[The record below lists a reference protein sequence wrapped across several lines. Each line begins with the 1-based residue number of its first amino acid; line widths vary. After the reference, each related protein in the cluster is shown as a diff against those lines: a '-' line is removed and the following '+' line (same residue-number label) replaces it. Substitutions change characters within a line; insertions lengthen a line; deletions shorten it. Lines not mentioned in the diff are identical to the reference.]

1 MEKRSIKTSKQKF
14 HTIKRITKSP
24 TFGVFLILLILIVI
38 MTIVAGDIFLT
49 RTNLLSVF
57 RQISFTAIVA
67 IGISLVI
74 ITGGIDLSVG
84 AVYGFAGVCAAIA
97 MTQWQW
103 GVIPGV
109 MFGLLIAAVCGSI
122 NGVLVTKMDFPPF
135 IATLGMMGAA
145 RGVSLGITEAVPIFG
160 MPASYVAMG
169 QGFTWGIPNPILI
182 MLGIGIIFT
191 FFLRKLVIG
200 RQIYAI
206 GGNEEA
212 ARVSGIDTNKVKMT
226 AYILCAVIAGFAGI
240 LTAARLGTA
249 QPAAGRGLELDAIA
263 AAIIGGA
270 SLKGGVGNIAGP
282 IMGAAIMGILNNA
295 ITLLAISPN
304 WREAII
310 GVVIILAIMMDRFRA
325 SKQSK

>member
-1 MEKRSIKTSKQKF
+1 
-14 HTIKRITKSP
+14 
-24 TFGVFLILLILIVI
+24 
-38 MTIVAGDIFLT
+38 
-49 RTNLLSVF
+49 
-57 RQISFTAIVA
+57 
-67 IGISLVI
+67 
-74 ITGGIDLSVG
+74 
-84 AVYGFAGVCAAIA
+84 
-97 MTQWQW
+97 
-103 GVIPGV
+103 
-109 MFGLLIAAVCGSI
+109 
-122 NGVLVTKMDFPPF
+122 
-135 IATLGMMGAA
+135 
-145 RGVSLGITEAVPIFG
+145 

-325 SKQSK
+325 SRQSG